1 MYGMASVMEK
11 FVPALN
17 RLGIDLM
24 LCGHE
29 HRYEFEA
36 PNEKIAFPV
45 LTNSNETAVVA
56 TYDGQALEVQV
67 VDTKGNVVERK
78 RFVGQ

>member
-1 MYGMASVMEK
+1 
-11 FVPALN
+11 
-17 RLGIDLM
+17 M

-29 HRYEFEA
+29 HRYEFEKA
-36 PNEKIAFPV
+36 GQQIAFPV

-67 VDTKGNVVERK
+67 VDTKGSVVERK
-78 RFVGQ
+78 RFTGQ